1 MKRNKIILTVSLAI
15 TVIICAFV
23 GWLLVTT
30 ALEKKAAYDQRNSAF
45 EGLTRIYNAKV
56 FPDNGNIARTKE
68 NQAELEGWLTSVSNL
83 LHKGDLPHEEL
94 TPAAFK
100 QRLQS
105 AVRKLSA
112 EPGMKRGKIVLP
124 NFHFGFDQYLGESDS
139 LPISAHVPRL
149 NAQLCIIERICNELH
164 AAKVHSIESITR
176 ENFESADA
184 QVQARPESQGGRRR
198 RSPSG
203 PSESEE
209 AAVEESASEYFE
221 KQRFTFEF
229 IASQTSF
236 VEALN
241 KLASTEMF
249 IVVAE
254 TSFVKTGDPLQRLI
268 GGGGSKTE
276 SENVEKKDPATMTH
290 VERMITNPDIDP
302 PIKVTLVID
311 VYSFKGV

>member
-1 MKRNKIILTVSLAI
+1 MKRNKIILSVSLAI
-15 TVIICAFV
+15 TVAVCAFV

-45 EGLTRIYNAKV
+45 EGLTRIYSAKV
-56 FPDNGNIARTKE
+56 FPDTENIERTKE

-105 AVRKLSA
+105 AVRKLSS
-112 EPGMKRGKIVLP
+112 ESGMKKGKIVLP
-124 NFHFGFDQYLGESDS
+124 GFHFGFDQYLGESDS
-139 LPISAHVPRL
+139 LPRSVHVPRL
-149 NAQLCIIERICNELH
+149 NAQLRIIERICNELFL
-164 AAKVHSIESITR
+164 AKIHSIESITR
-176 ENFESADA
+176 ENFESAAA
-184 QVQARPESQGGRRR
+184 QEQTRPESTGGRRR
-198 RSPSG
+198 RSSSG
-203 PSESEE
+203 TSESAEVT
-209 AAVEESASEYFE
+209 VEPASEYFE

-229 IASQTSF
+229 IAAQASF

-254 TSFVKTGDPLQRLI
+254 TSFVKTGDPLQRLNI
-268 GGGGSKTE
+268 GGSSKTE
-276 SENVEKKDPATMTH
+276 DEGAEKKNPATMTH